1 MMDMDDPLSQA
12 ALICFP
18 DLDAMSIEQ
27 LQDYITTLEAEVVRV
42 HGVIENK
49 VSARQAAETLFRSG
63 GGLTRVRL
71 NKKRGRGLC
80 SRVNRRW

>member
-1 MMDMDDPLSQA
+1 MDMDDPLSQA

-42 HGVIENK
+42 RGVIGNK

-63 GGLTRVRL
+63 GA
-71 NKKRGRGLC
+71 
-80 SRVNRRW
+80 